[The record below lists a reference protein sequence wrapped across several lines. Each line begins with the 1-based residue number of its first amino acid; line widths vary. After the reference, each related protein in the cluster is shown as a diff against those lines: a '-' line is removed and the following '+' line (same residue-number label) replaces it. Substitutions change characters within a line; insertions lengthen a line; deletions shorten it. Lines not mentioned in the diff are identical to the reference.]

1 MSLVEQK
8 ARVTELLVGTKDKKN
23 AAAALG
29 ELLEFAAKPNLE
41 SLLVEALPQIIEAIG
56 DKQKT
61 TQAAASQVR
70 PAGAGAARALGSLVL
85 SAPA

>member
-41 SLLVEALPQIIEAIG
+41 SLLLEALPQIIEAIG

-70 PAGAGAARALGSLVL
+70 PGAGRTRGALV
-85 SAPA
+85 